1 MEEESKMVKLYNPV
15 YGVLFEFDET
25 QPVDPAHVGQWVLN
39 FTSPDRGLTHDEVMQ
54 LKTEGKIGTYP
65 DEFYLV
71 DSAISPSEEKGYKVS
86 WSLDR
91 VTRHKQAVQ
100 AFQKVNENGP
110 PFPYWDHI
118 AKINKRDKI
127 AVNFVPG
134 PVIDSILTSSRDS
147 AIDQIYR
154 MIIADAASPFRN
166 LKEFKGESLEH
177 ARNLVDAV
185 RQAAA
190 QSAFPNN
197 ESQEGEKM
205 TCKKEERTSSTV
217 REQISAALANEK
229 APLLPIEIARK
240 TRLNRHTVRRELQ
253 DMRRQGLVTCNEH
266 RYSLQSEAPHTC
278 KTSSPT

>member
-1 MEEESKMVKLYNPV
+1 MVKLYNPV

-25 QPVDPAHVGQWVLN
+25 QPVDPAHFRQWVLN
-39 FTSPDRGLTHDEVMQ
+39 FTSLDRGLTHDEVML

-71 DSAISPSEEKGYKVS
+71 DSKEESYKVS

-91 VTRHKQAVQ
+91 VARHKQAVE

-110 PFPYWDHI
+110 PFPHWDHI
-118 AKINKRDKI
+118 AKINKRDRI
-127 AVNFVPG
+127 MVNFVPG
-134 PVIDSILTSSRDS
+134 PIVDSILTSSRDS

-154 MIIADAASPFRN
+154 MIIADAASSFRN
-166 LKEFKGESLEH
+166 LKAFQGKALEH

-190 QSAFPNN
+190 NSAFPNN

-205 TCKKEERTSSTV
+205 TCKKEERSSSTV
-217 REQISAALANEK
+217 REQISAVLANEK
-229 APLLPIEIARK
+229 APLSPIEIAQK

-266 RYSLQSEAPHTC
+266 RYSLQSEALGAC
-278 KTSSPT
+278 KISSLT